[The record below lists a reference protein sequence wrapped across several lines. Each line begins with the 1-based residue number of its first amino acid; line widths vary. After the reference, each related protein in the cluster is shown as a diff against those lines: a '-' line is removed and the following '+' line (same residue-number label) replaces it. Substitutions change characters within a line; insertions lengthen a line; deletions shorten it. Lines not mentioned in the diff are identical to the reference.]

1 MQVIKKI
8 SKQQALEQAYTNL
21 YNSKLSEVDKNLKV
35 LIKVKKYLA
44 THKHEKSQT
53 KKPNN

>member
-1 MQVIKKI
+1 MKKI